1 MLKKYLT
8 IPLIFFNLLAHAQDK
23 NTTYHF
29 KINDPTESITTLFID
44 STITILKKRLDSKK
58 VKNYNIS
65 FNKQMQEFVLKNEFT
80 FKDEFVEDNLLK
92 VGRLFIY
99 ECYTDVEIISILE
112 KQRKMKNAK
121 ALIDSFYKY
130 IPLPRTSYSFSPYE
144 MRFKVKD
151 AKNAISTIKQLNKY
165 LRNDCLLT
173 YEKISTITPE
183 ATVGLYALKNNKNK
197 MDVNAVLDSV
207 LTSFDN
213 KIYPAIII
221 KFNSIGEKIFADLT
235 EKNNKKKLAIVNDGI
250 VYSGPI
256 VNGRIEGGN
265 IQISGSFTIEETKNF
280 VETLSLGCLP
290 LKLIWVR

>member
-112 KQRKMKNAK
+112 KQRKM
-121 ALIDSFYKY
+121 
-130 IPLPRTSYSFSPYE
+130 
-144 MRFKVKD
+144 
-151 AKNAISTIKQLNKY
+151 KNAISTIKQLNKY